1 MLNGRLYKRYLA
13 QLLAM
18 MSQIY
23 SFADSWHPLLKVNWA
38 VLTSSFQ
45 FWSVM
50 TGQIILSWHHQVF
63 YLKFTKLNKVIK
75 GNNHEL
81 CQSMSQSYW
90 HVCWRSEW
98 NVVWVDMKISCYSPR
113 MSFYGNTGLLDYTH
127 YAPATGNRKTIAN
140 PTAQRGGVIRCKWWK
155 QLLIW

>member
-1 MLNGRLYKRYLA
+1 MLNSHLYKRYLA
-13 QLLAM
+13 QLLTM

-63 YLKFTKLNKVIK
+63 YLKFTKLNKVIE

-98 NVVWVDMKISCYSPR
+98 NVVWVDMKINCYSECPFMGIQAFLTTPIMHLQQETER
-113 MSFYGNTGLLDYTH
+113 QL
-127 YAPATGNRKTIAN
+127 
-140 PTAQRGGVIRCKWWK
+140 PTRQPKEVESSDASDESNY
-155 QLLIW
+155 